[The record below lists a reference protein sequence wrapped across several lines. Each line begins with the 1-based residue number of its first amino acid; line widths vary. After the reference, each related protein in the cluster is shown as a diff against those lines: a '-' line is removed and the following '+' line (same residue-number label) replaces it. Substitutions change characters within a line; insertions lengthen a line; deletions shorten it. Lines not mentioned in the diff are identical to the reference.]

1 MELIIEGHI
10 SQILPLESGVGKTGK
25 EWKRQN
31 FVLNTDEQYPKKICF
46 SLSNDNVDRYNLN
59 QNDNVKV
66 WVDIESREYNS
77 RWYTDVRAWKVE
89 IKTNPPPYQ
98 PQPEPQAQFNE
109 PQANDDLPF

>member
-1 MELIIEGHI
+1 MELIIEGRI

-31 FVLNTDEQYPKKICF
+31 FILNTDEQYPKKICF

-89 IKTNPPPYQ
+89 IKANTSPHQ
-98 PQPEPQAQFNE
+98 PQPE

>member
-66 WVDIESREYNS
+66 WIDIESREYNS
-77 RWYTDVRAWKVE
+77 RWYTDVRAWKIE
-89 IKTNPPPYQ
+89 IKTNAQSYQ
-98 PQPEPQAQFNE
+98 PQPELQAQSNE